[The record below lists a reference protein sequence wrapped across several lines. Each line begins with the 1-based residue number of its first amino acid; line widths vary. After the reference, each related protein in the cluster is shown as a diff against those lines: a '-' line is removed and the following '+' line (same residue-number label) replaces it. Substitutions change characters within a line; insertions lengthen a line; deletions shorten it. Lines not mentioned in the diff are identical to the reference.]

1 MINSIQR
8 TFIMQEH
15 IYTSSKGE
23 SFLSWH
29 QWALTTLTE
38 EDLAVYIDPVPEGEP
53 MSTGKLAL
61 YNRWVQEEKIISH
74 VTMENGE
81 VVMEH
86 DI

>member
-1 MINSIQR
+1 
-8 TFIMQEH
+8 MQEH

-29 QWALTTLTE
+29 QWALTTLSE
-38 EDLAVYIDPVPEGEP
+38 AELKVYIDPDPEGEP
-53 MSTGKLAL
+53 MSTGKLSL

>member
-1 MINSIQR
+1 
-8 TFIMQEH
+8 MQEH

-29 QWALTTLTE
+29 QWALTTLSE
-38 EDLAVYIDPVPEGEP
+38 AELKVYIDPDPEGEP
-53 MSTGKLAL
+53 MSAGKLAL
-61 YNRWVQEEKIISH
+61 YTRWIQEEKIISH